1 MFNKETEYAMRGLVY
16 IQAQNNINR
25 KPGIIEIAREID
37 APQFF
42 TGKTLQ
48 RMVKNGFVS
57 STRGKGGGFFFDK
70 EKADLPIMDL
80 INAIEGDSTLTGC
93 GFGFK
98 KCDCTNPCPLHER
111 YAPIRKAI
119 NDLVTTE
126 TIQSLAERYAKL
138 KDFKSLQTEP

>member
-1 MFNKETEYAMRGLVY
+1 MFNKETEYALRSLVY
-16 IQAQNNINR
+16 IQAQNNIKR
-25 KPGIIEIAREID
+25 RPGIIEIAKEID

-57 STRGKGGGFFFDK
+57 SVRGKGGGFYF
-70 EKADLPIMDL
+70 EEGKADLPIKIL
-80 INAIEGDSTLTGC
+80 INAIESDRTLTGC

-111 YAPIRKAI
+111 YAPIREAI
-119 NDLVTTE
+119 NELVSTE
-126 TIQSLAERYAKL
+126 TIQSLAKRYTQLADL
-138 KDFKSLQTEP
+138 KILQIKP

>member
-1 MFNKETEYAMRGLVY
+1 MFNKETEYALRSLVY
-16 IQAQNNINR
+16 IQAQNNIKR
-25 KPGIIEIAREID
+25 RPGIIEIAKEID

-57 STRGKGGGFFFDK
+57 SVRGKGGGFYF
-70 EKADLPIMDL
+70 EEGKADLPIKML

-111 YAPIRKAI
+111 YAPIREAI
-119 NDLVTTE
+119 NELVSTE
-126 TIQSLAERYAKL
+126 TIQSLAKRYAQLADL
-138 KDFKSLQTEP
+138 KILQIKP